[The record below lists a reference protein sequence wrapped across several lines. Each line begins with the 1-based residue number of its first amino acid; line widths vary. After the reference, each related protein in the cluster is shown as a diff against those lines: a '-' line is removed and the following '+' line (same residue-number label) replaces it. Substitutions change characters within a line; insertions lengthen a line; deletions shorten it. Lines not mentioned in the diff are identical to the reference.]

1 MDSVSKYSITDARTA
16 SQQTVVLKTFATPG
30 SIITDGTAC
39 VGGNTISFGRSF
51 RKVIAVEINAERF
64 AMLKKNCSILKVDR
78 KVTLVRGDY
87 SKIHQ
92 KLKQD
97 IVFLDPP

>member
-1 MDSVSKYSITDARTA
+1 MDSVSKYSVTDARTA

-51 RKVIAVEINAERF
+51 RKVNAVEINEERF
-64 AMLKKNCSILKVDR
+64 GMLRKNCLVLRLDQKV
-78 KVTLVRGDY
+78 KLVNGDY

-92 KLKQD
+92 ELNQD
-97 IVFLDPP
+97 VVFLDPP